1 MFEKLNLEG
10 QIALVTGANR
20 GIGLAI
26 VNLLKERGAQVIATA
41 RKEEDI
47 ENLNSQGF
55 ISMTCDVANVGSIE
69 ALKAQLSEQNLKP
82 SILINNAGISTLK
95 LLPRLTTN
103 EWQKVMN
110 TNFNACFE
118 LTKRFIGD
126 MSKLKFGRIINM
138 SSILSS
144 SPQKGFSHYAAS
156 KSAIEGFTRS
166 IAIEYASKGVTANC
180 ICPGFVDTE
189 MLDNLGE
196 KGKEMMRSNIPMGY
210 LAEPNDIAE
219 LICFL
224 ASPAARYITG
234 ECIHINGGMYF
245 N

>member
-1 MFEKLNLEG
+1 MFDKLSLSG
-10 QIALVTGANR
+10 QVALVTGANR

-26 VNLLKERGAQVIATA
+26 AKLLKERGAEVIATA

-47 ENLNSQGF
+47 EILQTQGF
-55 ISMTCDVANVGSIE
+55 ISRACDVASIGSIDD
-69 ALKAQLSEQNLKP
+69 LKNQLSEQNLKP
-82 SILINNAGISTLK
+82 TILINNAGVSTLK
-95 LLPRLTTN
+95 LLPRLTTQ

-118 LTKRFIGD
+118 LTKRFVGD
-126 MSKLKFGRIINM
+126 MSKSKFGRIINM
-138 SSILSS
+138 SSILGS

-189 MLDNLGE
+189 MLDNIGD
-196 KGKEMMRSNIPMGY
+196 KGKELMRSSIPMGY
-210 LAEPNDIAE
+210 LADPNDIAE

-234 ECIHINGGMYF
+234 ECVHINGGMF
-245 N
+245 FK